1 MIGRKSKKL
10 LLSGGFTLMEL
21 LVASAVL
28 SIVLSSVY
36 ILFHSSIRT
45 WKRLETGIN
54 PEQDARLVMRLI
66 SRDVNN
72 LIAPAGHLFEG
83 DKHSMTLF
91 TTVEPFDKDSGE
103 GAHLMRIEYRYDRT
117 NKEIEREEAV
127 VETALPKFPPAGKE
141 LDRGRIKVKKKKK
154 FTIASGVEDFE
165 ISYIWVPVTESET
178 LDQPPP
184 PVEPVRMD
192 QHKLCWWL
200 PQGIEVKFS
209 LKDPDNSEGKVE
221 YSEVFPIRAP
231 SAHLTKAQI
240 QKLIDSLQ

>member
-1 MIGRKSKKL
+1 MEIVKAKKNRAL
-10 LLSGGFTLMEL
+10 TGFTLMEL

-54 PEQDARLVMRLI
+54 PEQDARLIMRLI

-83 DKHSMTLF
+83 DKRSMTLF
-91 TTVEPFDKDSGE
+91 TTVEPFDKDTGE
-103 GAHLMRIEYRYDRT
+103 GTHLMRIEYRYDKT
-117 NKEIEREEAV
+117 NKELEREEAL
-127 VETALPKFPPAGKE
+127 VETALPKFPPPGKE
-141 LDRGRIKVKKKKK
+141 LDRSRIKFKRKKK

-165 ISYIWVPVTESET
+165 ISYIWIPLQDTQT

-184 PVEPVRMD
+184 PVEPIKME

-209 LKDPDNSEGKVE
+209 LKDPDKPEGKME
-221 YSEVFPIRAP
+221 FSEIFPIRAP
-231 SAHLTKAQI
+231 SAHLTKDQI
-240 QKLIDSLQ
+240 QKLIDSL